1 MGFVIYVYVHGGV
14 LYCCHSLGLGG
25 GGNKEVDRK
34 AVGSR
39 VFMIIYAS
47 GASQWSKLEA
57 SPNQNSTCLLL
68 HHNKFWRFASNICE
82 KTLIHP
88 LAENVEYW
96 ILHSSILLTGY
107 TFFNLF

>member
-1 MGFVIYVYVHGGV
+1 MVV
-14 LYCCHSLGLGG
+14 CHIAVSLGLGG
-25 GGNKEVDRK
+25 GGNKEVERK
-34 AVGSR
+34 AVGSQE
-39 VFMIIYAS
+39 FLIIYVSAFTR
-47 GASQWSKLEA
+47 GHFNGQLEA
-57 SPNQNSTCLLL
+57 TPNQKSTCLLL

-107 TFFNLF
+107 TLFNLF